1 MTDAHPAGP
10 EQRPGLAPLIPPTL
24 QAPGSPPARRVLIV
38 GGGYVGLYTA
48 LTLQKALRSE
58 LKRGQVQIT
67 VVDPRSY
74 MTYQPFLP
82 ETAAGSL
89 EARQVVVSLRRELK
103 HCAVIDGRLVGLDHT
118 GKRARIEPGV
128 GSAYDLGYDV
138 VVVAPGSI
146 AKTLPIPGLAAV
158 GIGFKQVEEAI
169 GLRNHILNRLD
180 AAASTADPQVR
191 ARALTFVFIGGG
203 YAGIEAF
210 AELEDMARYA
220 TRYYPNVAADDMH
233 WLLVEAGGRI
243 LGEVSAPMA
252 TYTLDELRGRGMDV
266 RLSTRLDSCVD
277 GNVELSDGTSLSSDT
292 VVWTAGVKPNPV
304 LESTDLPLDSLHRIP
319 CTADLRVRGVPD
331 AWSAGDCAAVPDLT
345 KGDGS
350 PDSPT
355 CAPNAQHA
363 VRQARLLGRNIAHS
377 LQGRPTKDYR
387 HKYAGSVASLGLYKG
402 VAEVYGVKLKGFPA
416 WFMHRTY
423 HLSRMPTTNRKVRIL
438 SEWTVALLFR
448 RDVVSIGEIEM
459 PTRDFRA
466 AAGPVDRAADRTRR
480 DTTPR
485 NTTPRNTAHDRRRAP
500 GGSSS
505 AILDQTGADVTDTAG
520 PGGRPTPAEERSSRE
535 EGLPAKTTRDSE
547 QEVYAGDAPDAP
559 TFGDTAEPVA
569 PADEAVSRG

>member
-1 MTDAHPAGP
+1 MTDAHTTSRPDQANPTAGP
-10 EQRPGLAPLIPPTL
+10 TADPTASKPAPDRPGLAPLIPPTR
-24 QAPGSPPARRVLIV
+24 QAPGSAPARRVLIV

-48 LTLQKALRSE
+48 LTLQKTLRKE

-103 HCAVIDGRLVGLDHT
+103 RCAVIDGRLIGLSHAAKT
-118 GKRARIEPGV
+118 ARIEPGV
-128 GSAYDLGYDV
+128 GAPYELAYDV

-146 AKTLPIPGLAAV
+146 SKTLPIPGLADV

-180 AAASTADPQVR
+180 VASSTADPQVR
-191 ARALTFVFIGGG
+191 ERALTFVFVGGG

-220 TRYYPNVAADDMH
+220 TRYYPNVTPDDMQ
-233 WLLVEAGGRI
+233 WVLVEASGRI
-243 LGEVSAPMA
+243 LGEVSAPMGQ
-252 TYTLDELRGRGMDV
+252 YTVDQLRARGMDI
-266 RLSTRLDSCVD
+266 RLSTRLDSCVA
-277 GNVELSDGTSLSSDT
+277 GNVQLSDGTKLTSDT

-304 LESTDLPLDSLHRIP
+304 LEATDLPLDKLHRIP
-319 CTADLRVRGVPD
+319 CTADLQVRDRPD

-350 PDSPT
+350 ADSPT

-377 LQGRPTKDYR
+377 LHGTSTKDYK
-387 HKYAGSVASLGLYKG
+387 HTYVGSVASLGLYKG
-402 VAEVYGVKLKGFPA
+402 VAEVYGIKLKGFPA

-438 SEWTVALLFR
+438 SEWTVALLFH
-448 RDVVSIGEIEM
+448 RDVVSIGEVEM
-459 PTRDFRA
+459 PTRDFRS
-466 AAGPVDRAADRTRR
+466 AAGPVEQAANRGAPDRGAGRQPVGSNGTGSEQRNRTAPQTTPTPPDDRPAGDTDRAETGGAYVGRT
-480 DTTPR
+480 P
-485 NTTPRNTAHDRRRAP
+485 TAARP
-500 GGSSS
+500 GG
-505 AILDQTGADVTDTAG
+505 AQ
-520 PGGRPTPAEERSSRE
+520 
-535 EGLPAKTTRDSE
+535 
-547 QEVYAGDAPDAP
+547 
-559 TFGDTAEPVA
+559 
-569 PADEAVSRG
+569 